1 MHAKRRN
8 HRTHRSAKRAIR
20 GHEADLLSIIA
31 GVGVVSTGV
40 LAFNAGKTI
49 AMQDFSD
56 YSPEERIASYL
67 RILAPTMAVSA
78 ATIACIGT
86 SRLIGRK
93 REKGLL
99 ETCAILSA
107 YISGN
112 EKLEEKDSRGKD
124 RSELRRSQSENNND
138 IEDTGTGDII
148 FIETFTGRRIKASM
162 QLYEQSIQILQEHF
176 SICGVVQLN
185 EFYELMTVEE
195 TAAGEVLAWTMDQM
209 VLDPDYVPGED
220 YFSYDE
226 ALTNLAIQLKQVGPK
241 EYEIH
246 YNILPIGSLAG
257 IGPCN
262 Y

>member
-20 GHEADLLSIIA
+20 GHEADLLSIVA
-31 GVGVVSTGV
+31 GVGVVTTGV

-49 AMQDFSD
+49 AVQDFSD
-56 YSPEERIASYL
+56 CSPEERIVSYL

-112 EKLEEKDSRGKD
+112 EGLEEKDSRGGN
-124 RSELRRSQSENNND
+124 RSGVQRDLSD
-138 IEDTGTGDII
+138 VEDTGTGDII
-148 FIETFTGRRIKASM
+148 FIETFTGRKIKASM
-162 QLYEQSIQILQEHF
+162 QLYEQAMQILQEHF

-185 EFYELMTVEE
+185 EFYELMEVEE
-195 TAAGEVLAWTMDQM
+195 TAAGEVLAWTSDQM
-209 VLDPDYVPGED
+209 VLDPDYIPGED
-220 YFSYDE
+220 YFCFDE
-226 ALTNLAIQLKQVGPK
+226 ALTNLAIQLHKVGPK

-246 YNILPIGSLAG
+246 YNVLPIGSLAG

>member
-1 MHAKRRN
+1 MHAKRRRN
-8 HRTHRSAKRAIR
+8 HRTNRSAKRAIR
-20 GHEADLLSIIA
+20 GHEADLLSIVA

-40 LAFNAGKTI
+40 LAYNAGKTI
-49 AMQDFSD
+49 TMQDFSD
-56 YSPEERIASYL
+56 LGTEERIISYL

-78 ATIACIGT
+78 ATIGCISA

-99 ETCAILSA
+99 DTCALLA
-107 YISGN
+107 ACVDKKEGRNEISSN
-112 EKLEEKDSRGKD
+112 RSKSRHTNAGD
-124 RSELRRSQSENNND
+124 V
-138 IEDTGTGDII
+138 EDTGTGDII
-148 FIETFTGRRIKASM
+148 FTETFTGRKFKASM
-162 QLYEQSIQILQEHF
+162 ELYEHAIEVLQEHF

-185 EFYELMTVEE
+185 ELYELMTIEE

-209 VLDPDYVPGED
+209 ILDPDYIPGED
-220 YFSYDE
+220 YFYYED
-226 ALTNLAIQLKQVGPK
+226 ALTTLAIQLHKVGPK

>member
-1 MHAKRRN
+1 MHAKRRRN
-8 HRTHRSAKRAIR
+8 HRTNRSAKRAIR

-40 LAFNAGKTI
+40 LAYNAGKTI

-56 YSPEERIASYL
+56 LSTEERIVSYL
-67 RILAPTMAVSA
+67 QILAPTMAVSA

-86 SRLIGRK
+86 SRFIGRK
-93 REKGLL
+93 REKSLL
-99 ETCAILSA
+99 DACALLA
-107 YISGN
+107 ACVDKKEGHNEISSN
-112 EKLEEKDSRGKD
+112 
-124 RSELRRSQSENNND
+124 RSKPRHTNASD

-148 FIETFTGRRIKASM
+148 FTETFTGRKIKASM
-162 QLYEQSIQILQEHF
+162 ELYEHAIEVLQDHF

-209 VLDPDYVPGED
+209 VLDPDYIPGES
-220 YFSYDE
+220 YFCYED
-226 ALTNLAIQLKQVGPK
+226 ALTTLAIQLHKVGPK